1 MKWPAGKSYDLLDFA
16 GKVPLQAAKALAY
29 AAFGISIILTIFA
42 ATTSDASLILVG
54 GCLLLGSILTRNMM
68 KRTKD
73 IGDQLLEGQARL
85 EKKMGVL
92 GEKIDG
98 LGEKIDGLGE
108 KIDGLGEK
116 IDGIKDEVK
125 AGNEQNQRNF
135 DRLIEQNEALLR
147 HLSGAARSS

>member
-16 GKVPLQAAKALAY
+16 GKVPLQVAKALAY

-54 GCLLLGSILTRNMM
+54 GCLLLGGILTRNMM

-85 EKKMGVL
+85 EKKM
-92 GEKIDG
+92 DG
-98 LGEKIDGLGE
+98 LGEKIDGV
-108 KIDGLGEK
+108 
-116 IDGIKDEVK
+116 KDEVK

-135 DRLIEQNEALLR
+135 DRLFEQNQRNFDRLFEQNEALLR
-147 HLSGAARSS
+147 HLSGAARPS